1 VKASSAR
8 GRPVRFGFA
17 FAVALALCAC
27 GGRGVSLPG
36 MPQPAVPAGA
46 TVGEL
51 VAPVHAPA
59 AFAPLPSPTPI
70 GCGSGG
76 LTDCYE
82 LPAFDGLDI
91 EESGTGLF
99 CFGGNPSG
107 TWNASP
113 APKLLDITFD
123 PPITTTC
130 GQTDMH
136 VVATYNGGPAP
147 IDPDETI
154 DVGTVAGDPVD
165 VEFKVP
171 GRFCFCY
178 ALEIYNAASNRHV
191 DPFLIAA
198 VAAQEQCAGNGC
210 APAAPNPF
218 CGTNAPGP
226 DGTGYGVL
234 QIDAGA
240 YGAANFAYARSPWA
254 NVDYGTELIAYWE
267 KVYGSEAAALAH
279 FHGPG
284 NVVDRR
290 NPSGP
295 AVPYATDVGEIR
307 SDMRAGG
314 YGFACVTDPSSVA
327 DVLQPAWE
335 ARKCG

>member
-1 VKASSAR
+1 VRASGAR
-8 GRPVRFGFA
+8 IRLRIGALLAVVTA
-17 FAVALALCAC
+17 FAAC
-27 GGRGVSLPG
+27 GGRQSSLPG
-36 MPQPAVPAGA
+36 VPQSAVPGVAARA
-46 TVGEL
+46 TARVG
-51 VAPVHAPA
+51 

-76 LTDCYE
+76 LTDCYVV
-82 LPAFDGLDI
+82 PAFDGLDI
-91 EESGTGLF
+91 EESGTDLF

-113 APKLLDITFD
+113 APKLLAISFD
-123 PPITTTC
+123 PAITTTC

-136 VVATYNGGPAP
+136 AVAKYNGRTTP

-178 ALEIYNAASNRHV
+178 AVEIYNSATNRRV

-198 VAAQEQCAGNGC
+198 VAAQERCEGTGC

-234 QIDAGA
+234 QIDAGS
-240 YGAANFAYARSPWA
+240 YGAANFAYATSPWA

-267 KVYGSEAAALAH
+267 KVYGSETAALAH

-284 NVVDRR
+284 SVVDRR
-290 NPSGP
+290 KPAGP
-295 AVPYATDVGEIR
+295 AIPYATDVEEIR
-307 SDMRAGG
+307 SDMQAGG
-314 YGFACVTDPSSVA
+314 YGFDCVTNPSSVA
-327 DVLQPAWE
+327 DVLQPQWE